1 MVLKQAKSFLNVIN
15 KNKRPTYVTPK
26 KKIKLKNA
34 SSKEV

>member
-1 MVLKQAKSFLNVIN
+1 MVLKQAKSFFSAIN

-26 KKIKLKNA
+26 KKAKLKNA